1 MASAR
6 EALKRLPDTISPRFI
21 VDGFSFQRPELSCY
35 FLTHYHGDH
44 TVGLNASFSAGT
56 IYCSPVTAALVVAI
70 GLVDPKVVVV
80 LAVDETSL
88 VEGVEV
94 TPFDANHCPGAVC
107 LFFRNPRTGATA
119 LHAGDLRA
127 APCVRESPTLKR
139 LLAAGSL
146 DTLYMDTTYCAS
158 RWRFPPQPY
167 VLLALSE
174 LARAEAEREP
184 LTLFLIGSL
193 RDRQGA
199 CDAGARPGGGLVGRR
214 E

>member
-88 VEGVEV
+88 VEGVEER
-94 TPFDANHCPGAVC
+94 AMLALGQAV
-107 LFFRNPRTGATA
+107 
-119 LHAGDLRA
+119 
-127 APCVRESPTLKR
+127 
-139 LLAAGSL
+139 GSL
-146 DTLYMDTTYCAS
+146 VDVSDT
-158 RWRFPPQPY
+158 
-167 VLLALSE
+167 
-174 LARAEAEREP
+174 RAKKLKLCGWWDDSWFVSGEAAEGHHWAP
-184 LTLFLIGSL
+184 L
-193 RDRQGA
+193 
-199 CDAGARPGGGLVGRR
+199 
-214 E
+214 